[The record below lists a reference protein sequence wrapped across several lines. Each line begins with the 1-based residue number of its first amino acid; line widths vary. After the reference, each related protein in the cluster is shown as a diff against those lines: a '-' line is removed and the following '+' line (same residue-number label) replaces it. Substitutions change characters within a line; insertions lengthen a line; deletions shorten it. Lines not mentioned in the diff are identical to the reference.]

1 MERNLRLL
9 QQEQM
14 NCLKIKYDQFA
25 VEKEELEKEIEN
37 FKAQ

>member
-14 NCLKIKYDQFA
+14 NSLKTKYDQFTA
-25 VEKEELEKEIEN
+25 EKEELEREI
-37 FKAQ
+37 